1 MSPLFLADLGSFSR
15 FIPVLVPGAVHEGK
29 ISETVMALIS
39 LQSLVVDNATIPQMK
54 AIHVLFQLIYGS
66 LINSKGLQ
74 SDRPI

>member
-1 MSPLFLADLGSFSR
+1 MEQMY
-15 FIPVLVPGAVHEGK
+15 EGK

-66 LINSKGLQ
+66 PINSKGLQ

>member
-1 MSPLFLADLGSFSR
+1 MRLHLSLLNGELGGD
-15 FIPVLVPGAVHEGK
+15 GAERTYEGK

-66 LINSKGLQ
+66 PINSKGLQ